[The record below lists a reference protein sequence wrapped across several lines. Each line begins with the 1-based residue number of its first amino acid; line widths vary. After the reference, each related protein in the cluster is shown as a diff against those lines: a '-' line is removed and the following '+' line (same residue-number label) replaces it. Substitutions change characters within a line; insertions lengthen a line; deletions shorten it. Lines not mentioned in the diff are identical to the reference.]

1 MSNVVELQSRI
12 ASALDRIRV
21 GVDGMSGSV
30 DTSVQ
35 ARLAEEQT
43 ANAQL
48 EERVKA
54 IKVKQESLVHT
65 LEAEVANLRQQLSER
80 NSAVE
85 QLKTVNGALRQNN
98 QALRDANAQGLGDAE
113 LINNGMVA
121 ELDALRKTQESDRAE
136 LDSIL
141 VELKPLVEGNTNA

>member
-1 MSNVVELQSRI
+1 M
-12 ASALDRIRV
+12 
-21 GVDGMSGSV
+21 
-30 DTSVQ
+30 
-35 ARLAEEQT
+35 
-43 ANAQL
+43 
-48 EERVKA
+48 
-54 IKVKQESLVHT
+54 
-65 LEAEVANLRQQLSER
+65 EAEVANLRQQLSER